1 MAKRYYWLK
10 LPENFFDAKDDGTI
24 EFIEEMEGGREYVL
38 FYLKLLCKALRTE
51 GTLIKYIGTTCI
63 PYDEASLAK
72 LTNTPAEIVHKA
84 VKVLT
89 DVGLLQRLDSGE
101 LFMTQMKEFIGSET
115 DKAAIMRRA
124 RAKKKLLEGN
134 NVTTPLPEC
143 YPTVTQSKS
152 KEKDVRDI
160 EVSNDTS
167 CSEPSAKAS
176 EPKHQKGNGAEPEA
190 PVEALPLNDG
200 TDWRPTVS
208 QYEEYMRLYPGVNI
222 DQEFRNMRGWCLG
235 NPSRRKTKAGIKRF
249 VTNWL
254 SKEQNKGTRRNSCSG
269 DVRHMSTEEYMQ
281 ATTGWWEE

>member
-24 EFIEEMEGGREYVL
+24 EYIEEMDGGREYVL

-134 NVTTPLPEC
+134 NVTTPLPER

-152 KEKDVRDI
+152 KR
-160 EVSNDTS
+160 
-167 CSEPSAKAS
+167 
-176 EPKHQKGNGAEPEA
+176 
-190 PVEALPLNDG
+190 
-200 TDWRPTVS
+200 
-208 QYEEYMRLYPGVNI
+208 
-222 DQEFRNMRGWCLG
+222 
-235 NPSRRKTKAGIKRF
+235 
-249 VTNWL
+249 
-254 SKEQNKGTRRNSCSG
+254 
-269 DVRHMSTEEYMQ
+269 
-281 ATTGWWEE
+281 

>member
-24 EFIEEMEGGREYVL
+24 EYIEEMEGGREYVL

-51 GTLIKYIGTTCI
+51 GTLIKYIGTTCM
-63 PYDEASLAK
+63 PYDETSLAK
-72 LTNTPAEIVHKA
+72 LTNTPVEIVNKA
-84 VKVLT
+84 VRVLM

-124 RAKKKLLEGN
+124 RAKKKLMEGN
-134 NVTTPLPEC
+134 NVTTPLPER

-152 KEKDVRDI
+152 KEKDNRDI

-167 CSEPSAKAS
+167 CSEPSSKAS
-176 EPKHQKGNGAEPEA
+176 DQKAKTRKGVEPEA

-208 QYEEYMRLYPGVNI
+208 QYEEYRRLYPGVNI

-235 NPSRRKTKAGIKRF
+235 NPSRRKTKAGIRRF
-249 VTNWL
+249 VTSWL
-254 SKEQNKGTRRNSCSG
+254 SKEQNKGAGRRGSG

-281 ATTGWWEE
+281 ATTGWWDE